1 MRQVPSRLLRLC
13 QPLLASI
20 ILLFPPTG
28 AVTAAHADDDA
39 ALCAAVQNLATSTNQ
54 VMAGKTLTVPGIIFD
69 SFNVDCDKRIIG
81 FVTSVPLKGHTQG
94 TYAWSVAQRQ
104 IDNGYCPN
112 AIWRGI
118 MDKGW
123 RIETTLRFTDHTERT
138 LAVNCSGMAEPVVP
152 RAVPPSMP
160 GVVDRS
166 GQSAQTAAP
175 PPTSTATA
183 APADQSGE
191 QAADGAMKT
200 STEHTAIDA
209 AGNPVV
215 VYETTGLNPD
225 CSRTGAIVI
234 RVVKPPAHG
243 SLKVADASVFP
254 HYPPANVRSVCNSR
268 SVPGY
273 RVTYQSRKGYSG
285 ADSAELQ
292 VFFPAG
298 RALDVTTPIEVK

>member
-1 MRQVPSRLLRLC
+1 MAFCHIDNRLAADKLIVAAMRASKMRQVPSRLLRRCRL
-13 QPLLASI
+13 LLASV
-20 ILLFPPTG
+20 ILLYAPTG
-28 AVTAAHADDDA
+28 AVTAAHADDDG

-152 RAVPPSMP
+152 RVVPPSMP
-160 GVVDRS
+160 GVVGR
-166 GQSAQTAAP
+166 
-175 PPTSTATA
+175 
-183 APADQSGE
+183 
-191 QAADGAMKT
+191 
-200 STEHTAIDA
+200 
-209 AGNPVV
+209 
-215 VYETTGLNPD
+215 
-225 CSRTGAIVI
+225 
-234 RVVKPPAHG
+234 
-243 SLKVADASVFP
+243 
-254 HYPPANVRSVCNSR
+254 
-268 SVPGY
+268 PGP
-273 RVTYQSRKGYSG
+273 G
-285 ADSAELQ
+285 
-292 VFFPAG
+292 
-298 RALDVTTPIEVK
+298 